1 MLYKRNHTKCLSSIC
16 FSLINA
22 DCFASP
28 FEGGRGCNSICSFS
42 VSRPPDMFSKPK
54 KLLIFSITEPSEGQF
69 SDTGK
74 QVEIKGNKVIMSFKY
89 RHFMRYRSH
98 SHSFPHVT
106 VIALE
111 LLITGQV
118 LIPGIQSKNV
128 LLYYSTT
135 LEGDKK
141 PQITAK
147 LHQIHTNRGILQN
160 HSPDILESLRQEYR
174 RLLETFVTLAP
185 QNIFKACQNTRRGL
199 SSLYC
204 HVLLPLTGMTL
215 LTG

>member
-42 VSRPPDMFSKPK
+42 VSRPPDMFSKPR
-54 KLLIFSITEPSEGQF
+54 KLLIFSITELSEGQF
-69 SDTGK
+69 SNTGK

-89 RHFMRYRSH
+89 SHFMRYRSH
-98 SHSFPHVT
+98 SHSFPHVI

-128 LLYYSTT
+128 LLYYSTV
-135 LEGDKK
+135 LERDKK

-147 LHQIHTNRGILQN
+147 LHQIHTNRGTLQN

-185 QNIFKACQNTRRGL
+185 QNIFKACQNTRKGL